1 MAVGQVNQEEGTLK
15 PGLLLAAVLA
25 VGCSSTTVGVDDTVA
40 SEPGAVLAKRS
51 GKRLGERPQEPPDS
65 QICSVRAG
73 STSVECSVLRSDPI
87 VLPVVGT
94 DAP

>member
-1 MAVGQVNQEEGTLK
+1 MK

-25 VGCSSTTVGVDDTVA
+25 VGCTSSPVGVDDTVA

-51 GKRLGERPQEPPDS
+51 GKKPGKRSQELPDS
-65 QICSVRAG
+65 RVCSVG
-73 STSVECSVLRSDPI
+73 EESTRVECSVFRSDP
-87 VLPVVGT
+87 VLLPLGGI